1 MPIEIL
7 TIICMKGTDEMWTKL
22 FRQRKLQSVMIF
34 FVIFLCT
41 TLLNGAMTILSSIDK
56 PYERLKEECK
66 PSEITIYTTDRSTS
80 ELFRSRFDELKEVE
94 KTSILPYSYVNDE
107 MYVNG
112 KKLEAFTDLIAY
124 NSDVYG
130 SIRSLEGESIV
141 NKDDNSCLIP
151 ACIKNEYNLNIGDTL
166 IIKNSQKELR
176 YTIAGVFV
184 EPYSTSTAFDSAIL
198 VGEIPK
204 ECQLKYLVKVYA
216 KNGYTGEDI
225 KTAYHEKYPEIFQ
238 GYLENV
244 DDVLSNALIS
254 VNIVSALFLA
264 IGCIMLIVSCLIINF
279 MIRHAM
285 IADAKTVAVYKTIG
299 YETNDI
305 LKIYLT
311 FYLVIVSM
319 ASAFGVFAS
328 KFIAQIILGGIFE
341 NLGEKS
347 EINVLMTGIPCF
359 AIVIIFVLS
368 IIYLVIRKTKDIKP
382 IYALNGL
389 QNTNT
394 KKQKVHRNIN
404 TAFSPLGITIRNIVR
419 DKKGILGILITAIVT
434 VFSINF
440 AMISLDVA
448 YSQKDKNDYWL
459 GVDASDVIINVS
471 DSKQYDYVKSIIEAD
486 DRVDHVI
493 NVVQDEKIFLKWTKD
508 VETPI
513 ISAFI
518 YDNYNEVNLPV
529 IQGTNPE
536 TKDEIA
542 ISTKVSNDLGKEIGD
557 YIECYIGGE
566 HKKKLLVT
574 GIFQTYYQMGDACRL
589 RTDAY
594 TADDIPLSYNTCS
607 IYLKEGANQ
616 EQFIKDI
623 KATIDNKG
631 EVIKRTEAFAS
642 IMNMIVSP
650 QISGIPPVI
659 VLVFLIGGINIFCI
673 VMLKNANNEKNN
685 GIYKCIGYS
694 SKDLLLSNLYYVGI
708 IALISIV
715 IAIPLTI
722 LSYGNIMSI
731 ALSIFGFR
739 KYPITINVL
748 HLFIVNA
755 CSFAV
760 FIVSTLLSSRSL
772 YHVDVRDLVME

>member
-1 MPIEIL
+1 
-7 TIICMKGTDEMWTKL
+7 MWIKL
-22 FRQRKLQSVMIF
+22 FRQRKLQSLMIF

-41 TLLNGAMTILSSIDK
+41 TLLNGSMTILSSINK

-66 PSEITIYTTDRSTS
+66 SAEITIYASDRKSS
-80 ELFRSRFDELKEVE
+80 ELFQKRFEELEEVE
-94 KTSILPYSYVNDE
+94 KTSIVPYSYVNDE

-112 KKLEAFTDLIAY
+112 KKLESFTDLVTY
-124 NSDVYG
+124 SPEVYG
-130 SIRSLEGESIV
+130 SIRTLEGKSTV
-141 NKDDNSCLIP
+141 DKDDNTCLIP
-151 ACIKNEYNLNIGDTL
+151 ACTKNEYNLKIGDTL
-166 IIKNSQKELR
+166 IIKNPQKELR
-176 YTIAGVFV
+176 YTISGVFV

-204 ECQLKYLVKVYA
+204 ECQLQYLVKVYA
-216 KNGYTGEDI
+216 KTGYTGEDI
-225 KTAYHEKYPEIFQ
+225 KTAYHEKYTGIFQ
-238 GYLENV
+238 GFFESV
-244 DDVLSNALIS
+244 DDILSNSLLAI
-254 VNIVSALFLA
+254 NIISALFLA

-299 YETNDI
+299 YGTNDI

-311 FYLVIVSM
+311 FYLVVVSM
-319 ASAFGVFAS
+319 ASALGVFAS
-328 KFIAQIILGGIFE
+328 KLIAQIILGGIFE

-347 EINVLMTGIPCF
+347 NINVLLTGIPCF
-359 AIVIIFVLS
+359 VIVLVFVLS
-368 IIYLVIRKTKDIKP
+368 IIYIVIRKTKDIKP

-394 KKQKVHRNIN
+394 KKQKVHKNIN

-419 DKKGILGILITAIVT
+419 DKKGIVGILITAIVT

-448 YSQKDKNDYWL
+448 YSQKNKNDYWL
-459 GVDASDVIINVS
+459 GVDASDVIVNVS
-471 DSKQYDYVKSIIEAD
+471 DVKDYDNVKSIVEAD
-486 DRVDHVI
+486 DRVDYI
-493 NVVQDEKIFLKWTKD
+493 LNVVQSEKILLNWTKE
-508 VETPI
+508 VETPVL
-513 ISAFI
+513 SVFI
-518 YDNYNEVNLPV
+518 YDNYSEVNLPL

-557 YIECYIGGE
+557 YMECYLGGT

-574 GIFQTYYQMGDACRL
+574 GIFQTYYQLGDACRL
-589 RTDAY
+589 RTDTY
-594 TADDIPLSYNTCS
+594 TADDIPLYYDTCS
-607 IYLKEGANQ
+607 IYLKEGTNQ
-616 EQFIKDI
+616 EQFINDMKVAI
-623 KATIDNKG
+623 GNNG
-631 EVIKRTEAFAS
+631 EVIPRTEAFAS

-673 VMLKNANNEKNN
+673 VMLKNANNEKSNS
-685 GIYKCIGYS
+685 IYKCIGYS
-694 SKDLLLSNLYYVGI
+694 SKDLILSNIYYVGI
-708 IALISIV
+708 IALVSII
-715 IAIPLTI
+715 IAVPITI
-722 LSYGNIMSI
+722 LSYGNIMSV
-731 ALSIFGFR
+731 ALSLFGFR
-739 KYPITINVL
+739 KYPITIHVL
-748 HLFIVNA
+748 HLFILNTCA
-755 CSFAV
+755 FMV

>member
-1 MPIEIL
+1 
-7 TIICMKGTDEMWTKL
+7 MKGFDEMWIKL
-22 FRQRKLQSVMIF
+22 FRQRKLQSLMIF

-41 TLLNGAMTILSSIDK
+41 TLLNGAMTILSSINK
-56 PYERLKEECK
+56 PYERLKEETR
-66 PSEITIYTTDRSTS
+66 PADITIYTSESSTS
-80 ELFRSRFDELKEVE
+80 ELFQSRFEELKEVE
-94 KTSILPYSYVNDE
+94 KINIVPYSYVNDD
-107 MYVNG
+107 MYING
-112 KKLEAFTDLIAY
+112 KKLEAFTDLVAY

-130 SIRSLEGESIV
+130 DIRSIEGKSTV
-141 NKDDNSCLIP
+141 NKDETTCLIP

-198 VGEIPK
+198 IGEIPK
-204 ECQLKYLVKVYA
+204 ECQLQYLVKVYA

-225 KTAYHEKYPEIFQ
+225 KTAYQERYPEIFP
-238 GYLENV
+238 GYLEIV
-244 DDVLSNALIS
+244 DDVLSNSLIAI
-254 VNIVSALFLA
+254 NIVSALFLA
-264 IGCIMLIVSCLIINF
+264 IGCVMLIVSCLIINF

-299 YETNDI
+299 YETKDI

-319 ASAFGVFAS
+319 ASALGVFAS
-328 KFIAQIILGGIFE
+328 KLISQLILRSIFE

-347 EINVLMTGIPCF
+347 DINVLLTGIPCF
-359 AIVIIFVLS
+359 VMVLVFVLG
-368 IIYLVIRKTKDIKP
+368 IIYMVIRKTKDIKP

-389 QNTNT
+389 LNTNT
-394 KKQKVHRNIN
+394 KKQKFHTNIN

-459 GVDASDVIINVS
+459 GVDASDVIVNVS
-471 DSKQYDYVKSIIEAD
+471 DSNQYDYVKSIVEAD
-486 DRVDHVI
+486 DRVDYVL
-493 NVVQDEKIFLKWTKD
+493 NVVQDEKILLKWTKD
-508 VETPI
+508 IETPI
-513 ISAFI
+513 LSTFI
-518 YDNYNEVNLPV
+518 YDNYSEVNLPV
-529 IQGTNPE
+529 IQGSNPD

-542 ISTKVSNDLGKEIGD
+542 ISTKVSKDLGKEIGD
-557 YIECYIGGE
+557 YIECYIGGGY
-566 HKKKLLVT
+566 KKKLLVT

-594 TADDIPLSYNTCS
+594 TADDIPLDYNTCS
-607 IYLKEGANQ
+607 IYLKEGTNQ
-616 EQFIKDI
+616 EQFIQDI
-623 KATIDNKG
+623 KATIGYNG
-631 EVIKRTEAFAS
+631 QVIPRTEAFAS

-685 GIYKCIGYS
+685 SIYKCIGYS
-694 SKDLLLSNLYYVGI
+694 SKDLILSNLYYVGI
-708 IALISIV
+708 IALISIL
-715 IAIPLTI
+715 IAVPLTI
-722 LSYGNIMSI
+722 VSYGNIMSI

-739 KYPITINVL
+739 KYPITVDVL
-748 HLFIVNA
+748 HLAILNTCA
-755 CSFAV
+755 FAV
-760 FIVSTLLSSRSL
+760 FIVSTLLSSRSI